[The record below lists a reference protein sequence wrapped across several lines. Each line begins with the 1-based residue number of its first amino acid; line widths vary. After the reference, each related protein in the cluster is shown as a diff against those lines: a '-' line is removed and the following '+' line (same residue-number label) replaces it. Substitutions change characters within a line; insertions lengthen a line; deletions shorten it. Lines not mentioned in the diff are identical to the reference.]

1 MTTVNDPWKDLASSL
16 GNAMNFNAMWK
27 QAVDNP
33 KTSLGAVGALV
44 LVGLN
49 LMGVH
54 IPGVSVD
61 NGTLLNYAMP
71 LIVAWIG
78 YAAKDAG
85 K

>member
-1 MTTVNDPWKDLASSL
+1 
-16 GNAMNFNAMWK
+16 MNFNAMWK
-27 QAVDNP
+27 KAADNP
-33 KTSLGAVGALV
+33 QTSLGAFGALV

-49 LMGVH
+49 LAGVKL
-54 IPGVSVD
+54 PGVNVD

-78 YAAKDAG
+78 YTAKDAG